1 MIFKKK
7 IKSLINLYQILK
19 NPRDRKE
26 FLLSKL
32 TFKNFLIF
40 GIITNIGTTL
50 LFLPV
55 YNETYINLS
64 ISRLISRFSG
74 KIGNTQI
81 PSILRE
87 KVYNFYSY
95 FYGVNKSEIVEKD
108 LKNFKSIKDFFI
120 REIDVNKFNK
130 NLNKL
135 YKIKIRK

>member
-1 MIFKKK
+1 MFFKKR
-7 IKSLINLYQILK
+7 IKSLINFYQKIK
-19 NPRDRKE
+19 NPRDRND

-40 GIITNIGTTL
+40 GILTNIGTTL
-50 LFLPV
+50 IFLPF

-87 KVYNFYSY
+87 HIYNFYSY
-95 FYGVNKSEIVEKD
+95 FYGVIKSEIKEKE

-120 REIDVNKFNK
+120 REIDVKK
-130 NLNKL
+130 
-135 YKIKIRK
+135 